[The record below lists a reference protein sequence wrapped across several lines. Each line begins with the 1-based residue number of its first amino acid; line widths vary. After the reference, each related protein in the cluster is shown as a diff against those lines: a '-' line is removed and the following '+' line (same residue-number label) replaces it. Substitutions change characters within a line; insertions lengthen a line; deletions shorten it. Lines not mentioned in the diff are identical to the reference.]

1 MNELLRYLV
10 AGGVNTVVGYGV
22 FWVGLH
28 QLGLHASAANA
39 LGYAVAL
46 CVAYV
51 LNRVLVFTAST
62 AGGASVVRFMLA
74 FILAFAINQG
84 VLATCIEFFQLRAE
98 FAQVIAMII
107 YTLVFYFANKYYV
120 FRRSKPQP
128 TPQSVQK

>member
-84 VLATCIEFFQLRAE
+84 VLAACIEFFQLRAE